1 MRLHRVLDQLFCS
14 RVMTRTIRT
23 LLRSGSSEWTG
34 RELARASACSPPQTI
49 RALNELENLGLVGKR
64 VVGRAHVWH
73 LDQEHVLVGVLR
85 SLFTFEAELP
95 TKFQL
100 ELKQALRGLPIQT
113 VTLFGSVARGTET
126 DQSDADLYIELSPRA
141 SEEEVQAALTP
152 ITIQFIRRFGT
163 VISPLI
169 HANPEGA
176 SPKNSHLR
184 QAIREEGILILGGP
198 R

>member
-23 LLRSGSSEWTG
+23 LLQSGLTEWTG

-49 RALNELENLGLVGKR
+49 RALNELEKMGLVGKR
-64 VVGRAHVWH
+64 VVGRSHVWT
-73 LDQEHVLVGVLR
+73 LDQEHVLVEALR
-85 SLFTFEAELP
+85 PLFAFEVELP

-100 ELKQALRGLPIQT
+100 DIKQALRRLPVRT
-113 VTLFGSVARGTET
+113 ATLFGSVARGAET
-126 DQSDADLYIELSPRA
+126 DQSDADLYIQLSPRA

-152 ITIQFIRRFGT
+152 IIIRFIRRYGT

-169 HANPEGA
+169 HAPPESA
-176 SPKNSHLR
+176 EPRNAHLLR
-184 QAIREEGILILGGP
+184 TIRGEGVPIIGGP
-198 R
+198 P